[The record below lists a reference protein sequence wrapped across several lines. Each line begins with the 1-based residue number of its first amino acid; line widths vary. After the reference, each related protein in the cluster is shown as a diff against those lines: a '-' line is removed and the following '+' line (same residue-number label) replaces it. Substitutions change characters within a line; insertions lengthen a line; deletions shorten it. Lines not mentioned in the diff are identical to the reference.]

1 MNQERNVRINTDIIP
16 KTEIEKSFRSQERK
30 WNHIRNE
37 QKERPWEAS
46 QTQLWTH
53 SSVGFGE
60 AVISLPKQRE
70 TPFVLLHYSEGRGC
84 ALSWERA
91 YQLKISYPR
100 GLRSGSIPRS
110 RSLNLACHSPW
121 GTTDKNWR
129 SWHCQAKVTHSKKL
143 DQAMNSMSRWPS
155 LPSTAGKGSHLL
167 KIYLKIYSTDPR
179 VSGGVKFWN
188 HLPIVH

>member
-1 MNQERNVRINTDIIP
+1 MNQERNVRINMDIIP
-16 KTEIEKSFRSQERK
+16 KTEIEKSFGSQERK

-60 AVISLPKQRE
+60 TVTSLLKQRE
-70 TPFVLLHYSEGRGC
+70 TPFVLLHYSEGRGY

-100 GLRSGSIPRS
+100 GLRSGSIDRS

-121 GTTDKNWR
+121 GTTDK
-129 SWHCQAKVTHSKKL
+129 
-143 DQAMNSMSRWPS
+143 
-155 LPSTAGKGSHLL
+155 KGS
-167 KIYLKIYSTDPR
+167 
-179 VSGGVKFWN
+179 SGEQEVLTLSSKG
-188 HLPIVH
+188 HTQQDARPGYE